1 MYHKVQR
8 KALTCVKVNDS
19 QVSDEVR
26 RVVRLHSCS
35 VWRRGGSMPV
45 SMYHSPVKVS
55 SHEPW
60 IKHQWPWR
68 SAARNWNLSS
78 ERSCSVEIEWEN
90 MCLSPSASLSV
101 SLLFPFPFQV
111 IAYTFSI
118 KYDAFSCYD
127 APLAEASEYW
137 PRPSAGTDRTTV
149 DDSHAERG
157 PLETEHHSPQHDLD
171 HAE

>member
-1 MYHKVQR
+1 M
-8 KALTCVKVNDS
+8 
-19 QVSDEVR
+19 
-26 RVVRLHSCS
+26 
-35 VWRRGGSMPV
+35 
-45 SMYHSPVKVS
+45 S
-55 SHEPW
+55 S
-60 IKHQWPWR
+60 
-68 SAARNWNLSS
+68 
-78 ERSCSVEIEWEN
+78 
-90 MCLSPSASLSV
+90 SASLSV
-101 SLLFPFPFQV
+101 SLLFSFQE

-127 APLAEASEYW
+127 ASLAEASEYR